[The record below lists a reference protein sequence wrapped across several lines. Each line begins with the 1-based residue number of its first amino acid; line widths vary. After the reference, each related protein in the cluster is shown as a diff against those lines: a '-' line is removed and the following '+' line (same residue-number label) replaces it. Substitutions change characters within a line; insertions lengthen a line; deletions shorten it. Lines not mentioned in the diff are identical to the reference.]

1 MEIRCEKC
9 SKLFR
14 VADEK
19 ITGAGIKFLCTRCG
33 EYVKVPRQVFEEYK
47 QSQAP
52 APAPPP
58 VSGPGPVEP
67 VEKPPA
73 MEAAPQQSDFVIEP
87 TSFDLGGPSAPETG
101 AGQKLPGL
109 ETTSLSGAETG
120 ADAAPGGTG
129 SLLDL
134 ESPILSAQ
142 KQAEPEADAPFF
154 DSSLDEQLPSPFAA
168 GDSSEGDHALPGMA
182 EGVNPFASGA
192 SAGVMGGIGC
202 ALPVLAAMLLGSGLL
217 SSLSAAVLP
226 QQAADVP
233 LVYAIAKTVAGFL
246 GLGILIGMI
255 LAMIR
260 ARGKRKMFS
269 FCGIVFSAVLGA
281 LIGAGQG
288 LAVSA
293 GSDRVMQAVSVGAGA
308 VWWAGKAFLVAT
320 AVVIIRRTM
329 MSSKEETFVASLSGA
344 QVMGLIIAVA
354 LMGAAAYGEVMKT
367 TQIRQSMKGVAAIF
381 SDLTSAEGLRVT
393 NPKGSMDKNKDLVI
407 TGVVENIGKSK
418 KPTWY
423 LVADV
428 YDAKGGVLAQA
439 RMLNGRQL
447 FSARDHKILLKR
459 GKRIQDIMHPKP
471 SSKTGEIP
479 PKGNVH
485 FEIRVLDPPAGV
497 VNFTVVPR
505 PLDPVQMIKEMAGGM
520 QQSSGS
526 KKQ

>member
-1 MEIRCEKC
+1 MEIRCGKC

-33 EYVKVPRQVFEEYK
+33 EYVKIPRQAFEEYQ
-47 QSQAP
+47 QSQASIPGPPP
-52 APAPPP
+52 ASERGPGAPPP
-58 VSGPGPVEP
+58 AGP
-67 VEKPPA
+67 
-73 MEAAPQQSDFVIEP
+73 QSDFVIEP
-87 TSFDLGGPSAPETG
+87 TSFDVGGPSSPEAP
-101 AGQKLPGL
+101 AGQQLPGL
-109 ETTSLSGAETG
+109 ETTSLSGAEPG
-120 ADAAPGGTG
+120 ADAPPAGIG
-129 SLLDL
+129 SRLDL
-134 ESPILSAQ
+134 EAPIFSAQ
-142 KQAEPEADAPFF
+142 QHAEPEADAPFF
-154 DSSLDEQLPSPFAA
+154 DSSLDEQLPSPFSP
-168 GDSSEGDHALPGMA
+168 GDSVEGRHALPGMV

-192 SAGVMGGIGC
+192 SAGAMGGLGC

-217 SSLSAAVLP
+217 ASFSAAVLP
-226 QQAADVP
+226 QQPADVP
-233 LVYAIAKTVAGFL
+233 LGFVIGKTVAGFL

-293 GSDRVMQAVSVGAGA
+293 GSDRVMQAVSIGAGA
-308 VWWAGKAFLVAT
+308 VWWGIKAFLVAI

-329 MSSKEETFVASLSGA
+329 MSSKDETFVASLSGA
-344 QVMGLIIAVA
+344 QVMGVIIAVA

-367 TQIRQSMKGVAAIF
+367 TQIRHTMKGVAEIF

-393 NPKGSMDKNKDLVI
+393 NQKGSMDKNKDLVI
-407 TGVVENIGKSK
+407 TGVVENTGKKK

-439 RMLNGRQL
+439 RMLNGQQL
-447 FSARDHKILLKR
+447 YSARDHKILLKR
-459 GKRIQDIMHPKP
+459 GKRIQDIMP
-471 SSKTGEIP
+471 STPGSKTSEIP
-479 PKGNVH
+479 PKGKVH
-485 FEIRVLDPPAGV
+485 FKIRVIDPPTGV

-505 PLDPVQMIKEMAGGM
+505 PLDPVRMIKEMTGGS
-520 QQSSGS
+520 QSSS
-526 KKQ
+526 TKKQ

>member
-1 MEIRCEKC
+1 MEIRCGKC

-33 EYVKVPRQVFEEYK
+33 EYVKVPRQVFEEYQ

-58 VSGPGPVEP
+58 PSGRGPGEQ
-67 VEKPPA
+67 PPA
-73 MEAAPQQSDFVIEP
+73 AAKSDFVIEP

-101 AGQKLPGL
+101 AGQQLPGL

-129 SLLDL
+129 SRLDL
-134 ESPILSAQ
+134 EAPILSAQ

-154 DSSLDEQLPSPFAA
+154 DSSLDEQLPSPFSA
-168 GDSSEGDHALPGMA
+168 GDSSTGDHVMPGMA

-202 ALPVLAAMLLGSGLL
+202 AIPVLAAMLLGSGLL
-217 SSLSAAVLP
+217 ASLFAAVLP
-226 QQAADVP
+226 QQPADVP
-233 LVYAIAKTVAGFL
+233 LGFVIGKTVVGFL

-293 GSDRVMQAVSVGAGA
+293 GADRVMQAVSIGAGA
-308 VWWAGKAFLVAT
+308 VWWGVKAFLVAI

-329 MSSKEETFVASLSGA
+329 MSSKDETFVASLSGA

-367 TQIRQSMKGVAAIF
+367 TQIRHSMKGVAEIF

-393 NPKGSMDKNKDLVI
+393 NPKGAMDKNKDLVI
-407 TGVVENIGKSK
+407 TGVVENTGKGK

-447 FSARDHKILLKR
+447 YSARDHKILLKR
-459 GKRIQDIMHPKP
+459 GKRIQDLMP
-471 SSKTGEIP
+471 SKQGSKTGEIP
-479 PKGNVH
+479 PKGRVH
-485 FEIRVLDPPAGV
+485 FKIRVVDPPAGV

-505 PLDPVQMIKEMAGGM
+505 PLDPVQMIKEMAGGV
-520 QQSSGS
+520 QQRSSS
-526 KKQ
+526 EKQ